1 MSEEI
6 LKVVEKFIDNMNKS
20 SKNVTDSVT
29 NNMHRIEDS
38 VSSINE
44 KMNTPPRHEELNDKL
59 RSIESKMD
67 IISKTID
74 GTMRTIRVVAS
85 VITLAILIATI
96 VMYFGTRGI
105 SVEDLKSLED
115 KIECMEEK
123 VQKYHNVEG
132 S

>member
-1 MSEEI
+1 
-6 LKVVEKFIDNMNKS
+6 MNKS